1 MSPPATRDGVYK
13 PFILSDI
20 TSSDHHS
27 PSLSTLH
34 ILSFIISKVLSHNF
48 PTFTSTSSMPSIR
61 YFNQTAPFWDFV
73 ASLEDQFAD
82 GPLFNEPNERNKSNE
97 SNESNESSETEKGDP
112 TKGNNTKAADEN
124 PCAGRGYAR
133 GQCGGRGRFCHRG
146 RGGFRHGYGSPF
158 AGHPFAY
165 VFRPNAGTDTNN
177 QDHTPP
183 ADVFDT
189 EDGYVIH
196 ISLPGAR
203 KEDVGINWDADK
215 SELSVAGVIYRPGD
229 EEFLKTLALDERTV
243 GAFEKKV
250 RLGNSR
256 HPAKVEDEAI
266 TAKLE
271 DGEYLGFWLF

>member
-1 MSPPATRDGVYK
+1 
-13 PFILSDI
+13 
-20 TSSDHHS
+20 
-27 PSLSTLH
+27 
-34 ILSFIISKVLSHNF
+34 
-48 PTFTSTSSMPSIR
+48 MPSIR

-82 GPLFNEPNERNKSNE
+82 SSLFNESKEPNEPNEPNE
-97 SNESNESSETEKGDP
+97 SGETEKGNP
-112 TKGNNTKAADEN
+112 TNTNNGRAACEN
-124 PCAGRGYAR
+124 PCAGKSYAR
-133 GQCGGRGRFCHRG
+133 GHCGGRGRFQHRG
-146 RGGFRHGYGSPF
+146 RGGFHHGSGSPF
-158 AGHPFAY
+158 ASFPFADHPFAY
-165 VFRPNAGTDTNN
+165 AFRPHAGTDANN

-196 ISLPGAR
+196 ISLPGVR

-215 SELSVAGVIYRPGD
+215 SELGVAGVIYRPGN

-256 HPAKVEDEAI
+256 HPAKVDDEAI

-271 DGEYLGFWLF
+271 DGVLIVTIPKQDKEYVEVKKVDIE